1 MKKLLALLLVL
12 VMVWSLAACSSDTA
26 STDAADT
33 GSSDASD
40 ASDAGDTGDAADT
53 PADAPE
59 SYKIALYGPMTGNNA
74 QYGETY
80 RAVCELLVE
89 QINGEGGINGV
100 PVELE
105 IFDDKNDPREAL
117 NVANLI
123 VSDPDIVAVVGS
135 QTSSPTLAA
144 APVFAEAGIP
154 MLTPQGSHA
163 DITTTGENIFS
174 LCCLATFEGGVVA
187 DMMLEDG
194 YKNLAV
200 IYANDDYGVN
210 IVEQWTNDVEAAG
223 ATVVA
228 AETYVSGQT
237 TDFTPLLSKIKA
249 AGADAIYIEPSHS
262 DAAMILAQM
271 KQLDCDFQPYGC
283 SMLYTQ
289 AFLDIAM
296 ENAEGLRLCNFINPD
311 STDPTYLAISEAY
324 EAATGNLTDVYVT
337 NVYDCFMLA
346 CDALEAVGSDSAAM
360 TEWIAGVQEWPG
372 ACGPITFDETRHPVR
387 QLYRFEVQDGQ
398 FVYTGE

>member
-1 MKKLLALLLVL
+1 MKKRFALLLVL
-12 VMVWSLAACSSDTA
+12 ALIGSLSACAGDAASADASAASDTA
-26 STDAADT
+26 AD
-33 GSSDASD
+33 GAEASPE
-40 ASDAGDTGDAADT
+40 AGA
-53 PADAPE
+53 ADAPE

-89 QINGEGGINGV
+89 QVNDAGGINGV

-123 VSDPDIVAVVGS
+123 VSDPDIVAAIGS
-135 QTSSPTLAA
+135 QTSSPSLAA
-144 APVFAEAGIP
+144 APVFAEAGLP
-154 MLTPQGSHA
+154 MLSPQASHTELTNA
-163 DITTTGENIFS
+163 GETIFS
-174 LCCLATFEGGVVA
+174 LCTFSTFEGSTVVE
-187 DMMLEDG
+187 MMLEDG
-194 YKNLAV
+194 YANLAV

-210 IVEQWTNDVEAAG
+210 IVEQWTSDVEAAG

-249 AGADAIYIEPSHS
+249 AGADAIYIEPSYS

-271 KQLDCDFQPYGC
+271 KQLDMDIACYGS

-296 ENAEGLRLCNFINPD
+296 ENAEGLQVCNYINPD

-337 NVYDCFMLA
+337 NVYDCFMLI
-346 CDALEAVGSDSAAM
+346 CDAIAAVGTDGAAM
-360 TEWIAGVQEWPG
+360 SEWIAGVQDWPG
-372 ACGPITFDETRHPVR
+372 ASGPITFDETRHPIR
-387 QLYRFEVQDGQ
+387 QLYAFEVQDGQ
-398 FVYTGE
+398 FVYVGG